1 MCEED
6 KVFLLFG
13 SIKKKLYKL
22 INGKIKEYNLTV
34 PEALYLIV
42 ISKYESLSY
51 KELNSIVDYDKAMTT
66 KVLNSLKDK
75 EFVSNN
81 IKNIVLTEKGC
92 LVTDKVI
99 NELNLLK
106 SEILGKVSEREIS
119 KFYKKLNQFNQ
130 ILEGICYN

>member
-34 PEALYLIV
+34 PEDIYLIV

-81 IKNIVLTEKGC
+81 IKNIVLTEKGI

-130 ILEGICYN
+130 ILEGIC

>member
-34 PEALYLIV
+34 PEAIYLIV

-51 KELNSIVDYDKAMTT
+51 KELTSIVDYDKAMTT

-81 IKNIVLTEKGC
+81 IKNIVLTEKGI

-130 ILEGICYN
+130 ILEGIC

>member
-34 PEALYLIV
+34 PEAIYLIV

-51 KELNSIVDYDKAMTT
+51 KELTSIVEYDKAMTT

-81 IKNIVLTEKGC
+81 IKNIVLTEKGI

-119 KFYKKLNQFNQ
+119 KFYKKLNQFNE
-130 ILEGICYN
+130 ILEGIC

>member
-34 PEALYLIV
+34 PEAIYLIV

-51 KELNSIVDYDKAMTT
+51 KEITSIVDYDKAMTT

-81 IKNIVLTEKGC
+81 IKNIVLTEKGI

-130 ILEGICYN
+130 ILEGIC

>member
-34 PEALYLIV
+34 PEAIYLIV
-42 ISKYESLSY
+42 ISKYESLSF
-51 KELNSIVDYDKAMTT
+51 KELTSIVEYDKAMTT

-81 IKNIVLTEKGC
+81 IKNIVLTEKGI

-130 ILEGICYN
+130 ILEGIC

>member
-34 PEALYLIV
+34 PEAIYLIV

-81 IKNIVLTEKGC
+81 IKNIVLTEKGI

-130 ILEGICYN
+130 ILEELC

>member
-34 PEALYLIV
+34 PEAIYLIV

-51 KELNSIVDYDKAMTT
+51 KEITSIVDYDKAMTT

-106 SEILGKVSEREIS
+106 SVILGKVSEREIS

-130 ILEGICYN
+130 ILEGIC

>member
-34 PEALYLIV
+34 PEAIYLIV

-130 ILEGICYN
+130 ILEGIC

>member
-13 SIKKKLYKL
+13 SIKKKIYKL
-22 INGKIKEYNLTV
+22 INIKIKEYNLTAS
-34 PEALYLIV
+34 EAIYLIV
-42 ISKYESLSY
+42 ISKYESLSF
-51 KELNSIVDYDKAMTT
+51 KEITSIVDYDKAMTT

-130 ILEGICYN
+130 ILEGIC

>member
-34 PEALYLIV
+34 PEAIYLIV

-51 KELNSIVDYDKAMTT
+51 KELTSIVDYDKAMTT

-130 ILEGICYN
+130 ILEGIC